1 MKYVGLVGCAVVAAG
16 FCSPALAGRG
26 NALAG
31 GWDSSLTSGA
41 QHTAPASAPA
51 PAPAPAPAHSGTA
64 PTISLFSGG
73 FFGGSGYG
81 SGSGSSQNAG
91 GAPSPEINAACGL
104 ILVGGT
110 VAFLRRRRTRRAE
123 SQA

>member
-31 GWDSSLTSGA
+31 GWDSTLSSGA
-41 QHTAPASAPA
+41 QHT
-51 PAPAPAPAHSGTA
+51 APAPAHSGTA
-64 PTISLFSGG
+64 PSVSLFSGG

-91 GAPSPEINAACGL
+91 GAPSPEVNAACGL
-104 ILVGGT
+104 ILVGAT

-123 SQA
+123 PQA